1 MRLIRLIPNGVD
13 VDKNKLKTRISWGV
27 LLLSAFI
34 ILVTCNWK
42 NLKYIFNLLKELH
55 KLTKKNSI
63 YKVDDD
69 FILIH
74 KTQVKDL

>member
-13 VDKNKLKTRISWGV
+13 VDRNKLKIRISWGI

-42 NLKYIFNLLKELH
+42 NLKYSFNLLKELH
-55 KLTKKNSI
+55 RLIKKNSI

-74 KTQVKDL
+74 KTQVKKF

>member
-1 MRLIRLIPNGVD
+1 MV
-13 VDKNKLKTRISWGV
+13 KNKLKIRISWGI

-69 FILIH
+69 FVLIH